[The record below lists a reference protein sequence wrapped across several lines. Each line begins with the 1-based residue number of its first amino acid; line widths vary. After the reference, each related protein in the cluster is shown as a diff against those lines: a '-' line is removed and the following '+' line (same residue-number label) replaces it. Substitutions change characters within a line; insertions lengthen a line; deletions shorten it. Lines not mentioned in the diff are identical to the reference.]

1 MNFDELRREIYE
13 RCQSEVGVI
22 GNEVM
27 NETKLKN
34 LARYIVSV
42 SDKTRPK
49 KGTDSSDF
57 GDFEYKEVKIN
68 LPLEVIEELRE
79 WTK

>member
-1 MNFDELRREIYE
+1 M
-13 RCQSEVGVI
+13 
-22 GNEVM
+22 
-27 NETKLKN
+27 ETKLKN
-34 LARYIVSV
+34 LARYIISV

-49 KGTDSSDF
+49 KGADSSDF

-79 WTK
+79 WSE

>member
-1 MNFDELRREIYE
+1 M
-13 RCQSEVGVI
+13 
-22 GNEVM
+22 
-27 NETKLKN
+27 ETKLKN

-42 SDKTRPK
+42 SDKTPPK
-49 KGTDSSDF
+49 TGTDRSNF

-79 WTK
+79 WTND